1 MIVPNKIVSL
11 EASILGKSCYILRG
25 LSTEPSSLVSVFET
39 VKEHF
44 TDINEFV
51 LALDVLFSL
60 DKITLTTTNEVYK
73 NA

>member
-11 EASILGKSCYILRG
+11 EESILGKSCYILRE
-25 LSTEPSSLVSVFET
+25 LSTKPSSLVSLFET
-39 VKEHF
+39 VKEYF